1 MEKYLTKQWFTRIRD
16 DENVNNGRED
26 YYFVLQKYI
35 NISILIVILYM
46 FSKPLYHLETDNNH
60 LTNEFIVS
68 EHKEKSPKSD
78 KKLVNTKLSY
88 VDFIGNS
95 VILKKYKVPE
105 LKSIAKHLRIHITG
119 SKHVLIERIETHF
132 NKVSKSIKI
141 QKIFRGFILRKSF
154 ILRGE
159 AFKEKSLCVN
169 STDFY
174 TLEPLHEIDFELFFS
189 YKDSQNFHY
198 GFNITSLIK
207 LMKNKSVQL
216 LNPYNREIIP
226 QNVISNIGSLYK
238 KIQLLFPS
246 ILEPEDIK
254 SLPNTGA
261 NQELSGVGRNRE
273 RANIQ
278 PSRIYG
284 SNMVLN
290 LETTN
295 LMQEISN
302 KINEI
307 REKSVPV
314 RIQEL
319 FMEID
324 QLGNYTNAEWFSTL
338 TIRDYIRLYRN
349 LYDIW
354 NYRAQLSYEMKR
366 KICLLNDPF
375 LGIFNQRI
383 YSNDISFSQ
392 IQEACLKVFE
402 NMVYT
407 GIDIEHRK
415 IGTMHSLSAL
425 TIVSLDARNA
435 MPWLYESLVF

>member
-1 MEKYLTKQWFTRIRD
+1 
-16 DENVNNGRED
+16 
-26 YYFVLQKYI
+26 
-35 NISILIVILYM
+35 M
-46 FSKPLYHLETDNNH
+46 FSKPLYPLETDNIH

-68 EHKEKSPKSD
+68 EHKEKSPKSE
-78 KKLVNTKLSY
+78 KKIPNIKLTY
-88 VDFIGNS
+88 EDFIRDN

-105 LKSIAKHLRIHITG
+105 LKSIAKNLRIHITG
-119 SKHVLIERIETHF
+119 SKPVLVERIESHF
-132 NKVSKSIKI
+132 KKVSKSIKI
-141 QKIFRGFILRKSF
+141 QKIFRGFVLRKSF

-159 AFKEKSLCVN
+159 AFKNKSSCVN
-169 STDFY
+169 NTDFY
-174 TLEPLHEIDFELFFS
+174 TLEPLDEIDFELFFS
-189 YKDSQNFHY
+189 YKDAQNFNY

-207 LMKNKSVQL
+207 LMKNKNVQI
-216 LNPYNREIIP
+216 LNPYNRE
-226 QNVISNIGSLYK
+226 VISQKVISDISSLYK

-246 ILEPEDIK
+246 VLEPEDIK
-254 SLPNTGA
+254 PILNSNSNNEMT
-261 NQELSGVGRNRE
+261 VFGRARE

-284 SNMVLN
+284 NNAVLN

-295 LMQEISN
+295 LIQEISN
-302 KINEI
+302 KINAI
-307 REKSVPV
+307 REKPLQV

-324 QLGNYTNAEWFSTL
+324 QLGNYTNAEWFTTL
-338 TIRDYIRLYRN
+338 TLRDYIRLYRN

-354 NYRAQLSYEMKR
+354 NYRAQLPYEMKR

-375 LGIFNQRI
+375 LGIFNQRM
-383 YSNDISFSQ
+383 YYNDVSFTQ

>member
-1 MEKYLTKQWFTRIRD
+1 
-16 DENVNNGRED
+16 
-26 YYFVLQKYI
+26 
-35 NISILIVILYM
+35 M
-46 FSKPLYHLETDNNH
+46 FSKPLYPLHTDNLH

-68 EHKEKSPKSD
+68 EHKEKSPKSE
-78 KKLVNTKLSY
+78 KKISNVKLTY
-88 VDFIGNS
+88 DEFMNNS

-105 LKSIAKHLRIHITG
+105 LKSIAKKLRIHITG
-119 SKHVLIERIETHF
+119 SKPVLIERIETHF
-132 NKVSKSIKI
+132 KKVSKSIQI
-141 QKIFRGFILRKSF
+141 QRIFRGFILRKSF

-159 AFKEKSLCVN
+159 AFKNKSCCVN
-169 STDFY
+169 NTDFY
-174 TLEPLHEIDFELFFS
+174 TLEPLDEIDFELFFS
-189 YKDSQNFHY
+189 YKDDKNFHY

-207 LMKNKSVQL
+207 LMKNKNVQI
-216 LNPYNREIIP
+216 LNPYNREIISP
-226 QNVISNIGSLYK
+226 NVISDISSLYK
-238 KIQLLFPS
+238 KIQLLFPT
-246 ILEPEDIK
+246 ILEPEDVK
-254 SLPNTGA
+254 PSLA
-261 NQELSGVGRNRE
+261 SEMSAFRRQ
-273 RANIQ
+273 AIQ

-284 SNMVLN
+284 SNQVLN
-290 LETTN
+290 IETTN

-307 REKSVPV
+307 REKPIPV

-324 QLGNYTNAEWFSTL
+324 QLGNYTSAEWFTTL
-338 TIRDYIRLYRN
+338 TLRDYIRLYRN

-366 KICLLNDPF
+366 RICLLNDPF

-383 YSNDISFSQ
+383 YYNEVSFTQ
-392 IQEACLKVFE
+392 IQDACLKVFE

-407 GIDIEHRK
+407 GIDTENRK
-415 IGTMHSLSAL
+415 IGTMHALSAL